1 MKKIS
6 TAAAQKIEKVEGQ
19 QLTIGLDLGDRSSW
33 HCVLNAAV
41 REPNPPISSENSL
54 FVSRPFGQ
62 ELLLT
67 RTWGRPGGNP
77 PRAVAYGWS
86 ILDSNHF
93 RPSAAAPR
101 PSEDYETRA

>member
-19 QLTIGLDLGDRSSW
+19 QLTIGLDPGDRSSW
-33 HCVLNAAV
+33 QCVLNAAV

-62 ELLLT
+62 ELLLI
-67 RTWGRPGGNP
+67 RTWGKAGRQP
-77 PRAVAYGWS
+77 
-86 ILDSNHF
+86 
-93 RPSAAAPR
+93 APR
-101 PSEDYETRA
+101 SRIRMVNSSFESFQAVCRSAQTFGGL